1 MSQFKP
7 DMEYGITIV
16 NHNDYVNN
24 PCNWINKLKLN

>member
-16 NHNDYVNN
+16 NHNDHVNN
-24 PCNWINKLKLN
+24 PCDWINKLKLN